1 MNNKYTLPLLGALV
15 FSSAPVFAAETPLD
29 VGGVGGDI
37 TSNSHGYWSDI
48 EALHPFIGVKGGWQV
63 GDDDAYHHH
72 NPSNNL
78 WGVFTGFQF
87 TPTWRWDVGYQSHGA
102 LKSNATGVKVSTDLW
117 ESAVRYDWYF
127 SDDVSLYARAGL
139 AYWDMDKRGSINLSE
154 SGFSPLGE
162 TGVNYRVTPHLLLNA
177 GYQYIHDIGKGDGSN
192 GTIGSYNSHGFLVG
206 LTYDFGSTDESTHS
220 SQPAPAPVVVKPV
233 VVKPVVVKPVV
244 VKPVVVK
251 PVVVKPPVTETLKGS
266 TLFATNSSV
275 LKPSRELDKLVDRL
289 LESQYGKIKVI
300 GYTDSRGA
308 AKYNQ
313 WVSVRRAQSVANY
326 LIKKGVSPTK
336 IQVIGRGESHPIAN
350 NKTATGRA
358 KNRRVEVTILN
369 LQLKKATTL

>member
-1 MNNKYTLPLLGALV
+1 MNKKYTLNLLGALV
-15 FSSAPVFAAETPLD
+15 FSSASVFAAETPLD
-29 VGGVGGDI
+29 VGGGGVDA
-37 TSNSHGYWSDI
+37 TSISNDYWREI
-48 EALHPFIGVKGGWQV
+48 EALHPFIGVKSGWQI

-72 NPSNNL
+72 NPSNHL

-87 TPTWRWDVGYQSHGA
+87 TPAWRWDVGYQSHGE
-102 LKSNATGVKVSTDLW
+102 LKSNATGAKVKTDLW
-117 ESAVRYDWYF
+117 ETAVRYDWYF

-139 AYWDMDKRGSINLSE
+139 AYWDMDKSGSINLSE

-162 TGVNYRVTPHLLLNA
+162 TGVNYRLTPHLLLNA

-206 LTYDFGSTDESTHS
+206 LTYDFGSTDESTHA
-220 SQPAPAPVVVKPV
+220 SQPVAEPVVVEPV
-233 VVKPVVVKPVV
+233 VVE
-244 VKPVVVK
+244 
-251 PVVVKPPVTETLKGS
+251 PPVTETLKGS

-275 LKPSRELDKLVDRL
+275 LKPSRELDRLVDRL
-289 LESQYGKIKVI
+289 LTSQYGEIKVI

-313 WVSVRRAQSVANY
+313 WISVRRAQSVANY
-326 LIKKGVSPTK
+326 LIKKGVSPAK
-336 IQVIGRGESHPIAN
+336 IHVIGRGESHPVAN
-350 NKTATGRA
+350 NKTAIGRA

-369 LQLKKATTL
+369 LQPEKVTTL